1 MVGFS
6 SPPTMTST
14 TAQASRQFRVET
26 NDGSDIIYN
35 LRGLSDLEVKA
46 WAAFCASAFSY
57 KANPPPADYFERHF
71 LNDPER
77 EASFIRVAFCGDQ
90 MVASCRIFRR
100 QVSLGSGEYAEAG
113 GIGEV
118 CTEKSHRKRGL
129 SAQLLNDAKQIISE
143 SGMELSFL
151 HSAPDFF
158 PVYEKAGYR
167 CTVTQWSV
175 ALIDRPILVESSLK
189 ETTPNCSVR
198 LARFPND
205 TKTLVKVH
213 QEFSEHR
220 FAGCIRRSESYW
232 ENYIGKELEGALYVL
247 EQGNE
252 VAGWLSVQH
261 RGKNKIRI
269 SEFGCVDS
277 KRQGYT
283 VLAALLC
290 RAMKDMVTTTEPT
303 FDLLVPTFVMEEL
316 RTSFDS
322 QSDLRESYI
331 DWSETIMDS
340 DRGWMYKPISA
351 HGLSMP
357 DLNRTVPH
365 WIWPADSF

>member
-1 MVGFS
+1 
-6 SPPTMTST
+6 MTN
-14 TAQASRQFRVET
+14 TAQANRQFLVKLS
-26 NDGSDIIYN
+26 DGSEITYT
-35 LRGLSDLEVKA
+35 LRGLLDPEVKA
-46 WAAFCASAFSY
+46 WAAFCASVFSY
-57 KANPPPADYFERHF
+57 KANPPPADYFERHY
-71 LNDPER
+71 LNDPEK

-90 MVASCRIFRR
+90 IVASCRIFRR
-100 QVSLGSGEYAEAG
+100 QVSLGSGEYADAG

-118 CTEKSHRKRGL
+118 CTDKKHRKRGL
-129 SAQLLNDAKQIISE
+129 SAQLMKDAKQIISE

-151 HSAPDFF
+151 HSSPDFF
-158 PVYEKAGYR
+158 PVYEKAGYK

-175 ALIDRPILVESSLK
+175 ALIDCPNLVESSK
-189 ETTPNCSVR
+189 ERTNCSVR
-198 LARFPND
+198 LARFPDD
-205 TKTLVKVH
+205 TKTLMKVH

-232 ENYIGKELEGALYVL
+232 EKYIGKELEGSLYVCEHKQKIL
-247 EQGNE
+247 
-252 VAGWLSVQH
+252 GWLSVQH
-261 RGKNKIRI
+261 RGMNKIRI

-277 KRQGYT
+277 KCQGYS
-283 VLAALLC
+283 VLGALLY
-290 RAMKDMVTTTEPT
+290 RAMEDMTTTTEPT
-303 FDLLVPTFVMEEL
+303 FELLIPTFVMDEI

-322 QSDLRESYI
+322 HKHLTESYI

-340 DRGWMYKPISA
+340 DKGWMYKPIGG

>member
-6 SPPTMTST
+6 SPAALTMTN
-14 TAQASRQFRVET
+14 TAQASRQFQVKT
-26 NDGSDIIYN
+26 KDGSEIMYT
-35 LRGLSDLEVKA
+35 LRGLTDPEVKA
-46 WAAFCASAFSY
+46 WAAFCASVFSY
-57 KANPPPADYFERHF
+57 KANPPPADYFERHY

-90 MVASCRIFRR
+90 MVGSCRVFRR
-100 QVSLGSGEYAEAG
+100 QVSLGSGEYADAG

-118 CTEKSHRKRGL
+118 CTDKLHRKRGL
-129 SAQLLNDAKQIISE
+129 SKQLLQDAKQIISE

-158 PVYEKAGYR
+158 PVYEKAGYK

-175 ALIDRPILVESSLK
+175 ALIDRPILFESLK
-189 ETTPNCSVR
+189 ETSNCSVR
-198 LARFPND
+198 LARFPDD
-205 TKTLVKVH
+205 TKTLMKVH

-232 ENYIGKELEGALYVL
+232 ENYIGKELEGSLYVY

-252 VAGWLSVQH
+252 ITGWLSAHH

-277 KRQGYT
+277 KRQGYS
-283 VLAALLC
+283 VLGALLC
-290 RAMKDMVTTTEPT
+290 RALKDTATTTEPT
-303 FDLLVPTFVMEEL
+303 FELLTPSFVMEDIQ
-316 RTSFDS
+316 TSFDS

-340 DRGWMYKPISA
+340 DRGWMYKPISG

-365 WIWPADSF
+365 WIWPVDSF